1 MWQVMIDWLKYM
13 IMIALCVLVVH
24 YFGYPPVHNFINEKV
39 KTIINNL
46 KKFWNKER

>member
-1 MWQVMIDWLKYM
+1 MIDWLKYM

-39 KTIINNL
+39 KTITKKGKLNYGNN
-46 KKFWNKER
+46 KARI